1 MDELLVIIGLI
12 LLNGLFSMS
21 EAALISVRRTR
32 LEQECRNGN
41 RAAKAALE
49 IADDPDRFLS
59 TIQIGITLIGIL
71 TGLYSGA
78 TISSRLAVILAGWG
92 MPPHYAHSVAQVAIV
107 VVVTYLS
114 IVVGELVPKR
124 IALAAANRVAKTVA
138 RPMGILSMAAMP
150 FVWLLSAST
159 NLLVKLLR
167 LPPDENKVTEG
178 DVRQIIDSGAASGE
192 VMKVEKDIMTRALV
206 LGDQRVSSVMTS
218 RKEVAA
224 LDLDMTAAEIKAQL
238 AAELHDSYPVFD
250 TEHEEVK
257 GMVSLKDLILTLDR
271 PEFRLA
277 DVITQGVFIPESM
290 TVYDALE
297 RLKSER
303 VHCFVV
309 CDEFGSMQGV
319 ITLNDILD
327 GLVGGCETPVTG
339 PYIVPADNGSVT
351 VNAQCPVY
359 DFLNY
364 FDEASLY
371 KPSNYVTVGGLI
383 LELTRQLP
391 SVGDHVR
398 WQGFIF
404 EVTKMHSSHICELN
418 VRRTDTGNDNETD
431 KNHPAAD
438 AV

>member
-1 MDELLVIIGLI
+1 MDELLIIIGLI

-21 EAALISVRRTR
+21 EAALISVRKPR
-32 LEQECRNGN
+32 LEQESRRGN
-41 RAAKAALE
+41 KAAKTALE

-78 TISSRLAVILAGWG
+78 TISATFADILADWG
-92 MPPHYAHSVAQVAIV
+92 VSPRYARPVAQTSIV
-107 VVVTYLS
+107 VIVTYLS

-124 IALAAANRVAKTVA
+124 IALAASNSVAKIVA
-138 RPMGILSMAAMP
+138 RPMRLLSLAAMP
-150 FVWLLSAST
+150 FVWLLSVST
-159 NLLVKLLR
+159 GVLVRLLR
-167 LPPDENKVTEG
+167 LPADENRVTEG

-192 VMKVEKDIMTRALV
+192 VMPVEKDIMTCALV

-218 RKEVAA
+218 RKDVVAFNIG
-224 LDLDMTAAEIKAQL
+224 MTADEIKEEL

-250 TEHEEVK
+250 SEREEVR
-257 GMVSLKDLILTLDR
+257 GVVSLKDLILTLDKPGFQLER
-271 PEFRLA
+271 VMTP
-277 DVITQGVFIPESM
+277 GVFIPESM
-290 TVYDALE
+290 TVYGALE
-297 RLKSER
+297 RLKAER

-327 GLVGGCETPVTG
+327 GLVGGCDSSVTE
-339 PYIVPADNGSVT
+339 PYIVAAPDGGVI

-371 KPSNYVTVGGLI
+371 QPANYVTVGGLI

-391 SVGDHVR
+391 SVGERVGWH
-398 WQGFIF
+398 GFMF
-404 EVTKMHSSHICELN
+404 EVTKMNQSHIGELR
-418 VRRTDTGNDNETD
+418 VHRIPREEETEE
-431 KNHPAAD
+431 
-438 AV
+438 

>member
-1 MDELLVIIGLI
+1 
-12 LLNGLFSMS
+12 MS
-21 EAALISVRRTR
+21 EAALISVRKPR
-32 LEQECRNGN
+32 LEQESRRGN
-41 RAAKAALE
+41 KAAKTALE

-78 TISSRLAVILAGWG
+78 TISATFADILADWG
-92 MPPHYAHSVAQVAIV
+92 VSPRYARPVAQTSIV
-107 VVVTYLS
+107 VIVTYLS

-124 IALAAANRVAKTVA
+124 IALAASNSVAKIVA
-138 RPMGILSMAAMP
+138 RPMRLLSLAAMP
-150 FVWLLSAST
+150 FVWLLSVST
-159 NLLVKLLR
+159 GVLVRLLR
-167 LPPDENKVTEG
+167 LPADENKVTEG

-192 VMKVEKDIMTRALV
+192 VMPVEKDIMTRALV

-218 RKEVAA
+218 RKDVVAFNIG
-224 LDLDMTAAEIKAQL
+224 MTAD

-250 TEHEEVK
+250 SEREEVR
-257 GMVSLKDLILTLDR
+257 GVVSLKDLILTLDKPGFQLER
-271 PEFRLA
+271 VMTP
-277 DVITQGVFIPESM
+277 GVFIPESM
-290 TVYDALE
+290 TVYGALE
-297 RLKSER
+297 RLKAER

-327 GLVGGCETPVTG
+327 GLVGGCDSSVTE
-339 PYIVPADNGSVT
+339 PYIVAAPDGGVI

-371 KPSNYVTVGGLI
+371 QPSNYVTVGGLI

-391 SVGDHVR
+391 SVGERVGWH
-398 WQGFIF
+398 GFMF
-404 EVTKMHSSHICELN
+404 EVTKMNQSHIGELR
-418 VRRTDTGNDNETD
+418 VHRIPREEETEE
-431 KNHPAAD
+431 
-438 AV
+438 

>member
-1 MDELLVIIGLI
+1 MDELLIIIGLI

-21 EAALISVRRTR
+21 EAALISVRKPR
-32 LEQECRNGN
+32 LEQESRRGN
-41 RAAKAALE
+41 KAAKTALE

-78 TISSRLAVILAGWG
+78 TISATFTDILADWG
-92 MPPHYAHSVAQVAIV
+92 VSPRYARPVAQTSIV
-107 VVVTYLS
+107 VIVTYLS

-124 IALAAANRVAKTVA
+124 IALAASNSVAKIVA
-138 RPMGILSMAAMP
+138 RPMRLLSLAAMP
-150 FVWLLSAST
+150 FVWLLSVST
-159 NLLVKLLR
+159 GVLVRLLR
-167 LPPDENKVTEG
+167 LPADENRVTEG

-192 VMKVEKDIMTRALV
+192 VMPVEKDIMTRALV

-218 RKEVAA
+218 RKDVVAFNIG
-224 LDLDMTAAEIKAQL
+224 MTADEIKEEL

-250 TEHEEVK
+250 SEREEVR
-257 GMVSLKDLILTLDR
+257 GVVSLKDLILTLDKPGFQLER
-271 PEFRLA
+271 VMTP
-277 DVITQGVFIPESM
+277 GVFIPESM
-290 TVYDALE
+290 TVYGALE
-297 RLKSER
+297 RLKAER

-327 GLVGGCETPVTG
+327 GLVGGCDSSVTE
-339 PYIVPADNGSVT
+339 PYIVAAPDGGVI

-371 KPSNYVTVGGLI
+371 QPANYVTVGGLI

-391 SVGDHVR
+391 SVGERVGWH
-398 WQGFIF
+398 GFMF
-404 EVTKMHSSHICELN
+404 EVTKMNQSHIGELR
-418 VRRTDTGNDNETD
+418 VHRIPREEETEE
-431 KNHPAAD
+431 
-438 AV
+438 

>member
-1 MDELLVIIGLI
+1 MDELLIIIGLI

-21 EAALISVRRTR
+21 EAALISVRKPR
-32 LEQECRNGN
+32 LEQESRRGN
-41 RAAKAALE
+41 KAAKTALE

-78 TISSRLAVILAGWG
+78 TISATFADILADWG
-92 MPPHYAHSVAQVAIV
+92 VSPRYVRPVAQTSIV
-107 VVVTYLS
+107 VIVTYLS

-124 IALAAANRVAKTVA
+124 IALAASNSVAKIVA
-138 RPMGILSMAAMP
+138 RPMRLLSLAAMP
-150 FVWLLSAST
+150 FVWLLSVST
-159 NLLVKLLR
+159 GVLVRLLR
-167 LPPDENKVTEG
+167 LPADENRVTEG

-192 VMKVEKDIMTRALV
+192 VMPVEKDIMTRALV

-218 RKEVAA
+218 RKDVVAFNIG
-224 LDLDMTAAEIKAQL
+224 MTADEIKEEL

-250 TEHEEVK
+250 SEREEVR
-257 GMVSLKDLILTLDR
+257 GVVSLKDLILTLDKPGFQLER
-271 PEFRLA
+271 VMTP
-277 DVITQGVFIPESM
+277 GVFIPESM
-290 TVYDALE
+290 TVYGALE
-297 RLKSER
+297 RLKAER

-327 GLVGGCETPVTG
+327 GLVGGCDSSVTE
-339 PYIVPADNGSVT
+339 PYIVAAPDGGVI

-371 KPSNYVTVGGLI
+371 QPANYVTVGGLI

-391 SVGDHVR
+391 SVGERVGWH
-398 WQGFIF
+398 GFMF
-404 EVTKMHSSHICELN
+404 EVTKMNQSHIGELR
-418 VRRTDTGNDNETD
+418 VHRIPREEETEE
-431 KNHPAAD
+431 
-438 AV
+438 